1 MRATR
6 KPEPDADIEM
16 PMAQR
21 TTPLDP
27 AGAAAA
33 AAAAVLYG
41 SSYVATAIALRSFT
55 PLTAALWRG
64 ALGVVALGLLLA
76 VTTHSALRPRR
87 ITRSSAWR
95 LLVLGGVGGSAFVLA
110 MNTAVSLAGA
120 SITAFVA
127 GLYAVLTALIAVPIL
142 HERLERLTL
151 GALVLALVGAALLG
165 ELRLTGDQSLGVGV
179 ALVAAVLFATFLV
192 LSRRWSHAYDLPGP
206 AIGAAALGLTAVAA
220 AVILPFSSAP
230 AIPSPLRVDAVLG
243 VAWLAIGPGAAAAIA
258 VIIGMRRLEA
268 RRASAFLLLN
278 PPTAA
283 IGSWVLLGERF
294 TLEQLLGAALILVA
308 MALASGVLGRDP

>member
-1 MRATR
+1 MQPSQPSQPAT
-6 KPEPDADIEM
+6 EPM
-16 PMAQR
+16 TPMAQR
-21 TTPLDP
+21 TTSLDP
-27 AGAAAA
+27 AGATAA

-41 SSYVATAIALRSFT
+41 SSYVATAVTLRSFT

-64 ALGVVALGLLLA
+64 ALGVVALGLLITVA
-76 VTTHSALRPRR
+76 THSALRPRR

-142 HERLERLTL
+142 HERLEGITL
-151 GALVLALVGAALLG
+151 GALVLALAGAALLG
-165 ELRLTGDQSLGVGV
+165 ELRLGGDESLGVGV

-192 LSRRWSHAYDLPGP
+192 LSRRWSNAYDLPGP
-206 AIGAAALGLTAVAA
+206 AIGAAALGLTAAA
-220 AVILPFSSAP
+220 AAAILPFTSTP
-230 AIPSPLRVDAVLG
+230 AIPSPLRADAVVG
-243 VAWLAIGPGAAAAIA
+243 VVWLAIGPGAGAAIA
-258 VIIGMRRLEA
+258 VVIGMRRLEA

-283 IGSWVLLGERF
+283 IGSWILLGERF

-308 MALASGVLGRDP
+308 MAMASGLLGRNA

>member
-1 MRATR
+1 VSREEALAFR
-6 KPEPDADIEM
+6 GDARREH
-16 PMAQR
+16 
-21 TTPLDP
+21 
-27 AGAAAA
+27 
-33 AAAAVLYG
+33 
-41 SSYVATAIALRSFT
+41 
-55 PLTAALWRG
+55 
-64 ALGVVALGLLLA
+64 LL
-76 VTTHSALRPRR
+76 
-87 ITRSSAWR
+87 
-95 LLVLGGVGGSAFVLA
+95 
-110 MNTAVSLAGA
+110 
-120 SITAFVA
+120 
-127 GLYAVLTALIAVPIL
+127 L

-258 VIIGMRRLEA
+258 VIIG
-268 RRASAFLLLN
+268 
-278 PPTAA
+278 T
-283 IGSWVLLGERF
+283 IGSVGMWSFVVALPAVQAGFGVARGE
-294 TLEQLLGAALILVA
+294 
-308 MALASGVLGRDP
+308 ASLPYTMTMVGFAFGGVVFVIARA